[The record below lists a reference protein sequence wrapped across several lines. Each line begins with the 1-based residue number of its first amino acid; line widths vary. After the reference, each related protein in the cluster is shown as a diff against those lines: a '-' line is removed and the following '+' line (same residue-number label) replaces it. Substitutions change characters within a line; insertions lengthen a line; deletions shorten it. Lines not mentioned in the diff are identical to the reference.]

1 MGIGGHETGAKATAR
16 EAWKR
21 DNMRDR
27 REALNGQ
34 PAAFAT
40 GYVPAKRTIETL
52 SKDANTPGYGAALM
66 RTPWGDSSRLRE
78 KMLPPG
84 RGTPRAEAERNQ
96 RERLF
101 AAMVATVAEK
111 GYEATTVADLV
122 GLSGVSRSAFYRHF
136 EDKGECFLAA
146 IEALVEPALETVR
159 SGLELPGDEDLAKGA
174 FAALMEKIVAESA
187 ASKMCFVEVYAA
199 GPEGVEL
206 VDRTLDSFEVLVKQ
220 MLETT
225 PGHEGM
231 PSEIVRAVVGGVQKV
246 IHKRLYR
253 GQQEELLDLTSE
265 LWDWI
270 LCYPPPPGPLKPP
283 RRRATQPRPIEERQA
298 ASNPPERIL
307 RALAAVVSEKGYPE
321 TTVADVVDC
330 AKTSQRTFY
339 EHFANKEDAMV
350 AALDSGSSQMLA
362 AALPA
367 FRRSTDWQHAVQATQ
382 EAMFSFGVQEPE
394 YARLGGVEMYAA
406 GKRALEQREVVTEGM
421 EGLLAPGYELKPGIP
436 PITAE
441 AIGGALYALFY
452 DYVKQRGPER
462 LPEMVPVAVYMTLTP
477 FIGAEEA
484 FALAT
489 GTDGND
495 KD

>member
-1 MGIGGHETGAKATAR
+1 
-16 EAWKR
+16 
-21 DNMRDR
+21 
-27 REALNGQ
+27 
-34 PAAFAT
+34 
-40 GYVPAKRTIETL
+40 
-52 SKDANTPGYGAALM
+52 M
-66 RTPWGDSSRLRE
+66 RTPWGDSNRLRE
-78 KMLPPG
+78 KMLPRG

-122 GLSGVSRSAFYRHF
+122 ELSGVSRSAFYRHF
-136 EDKGECFLAA
+136 EDKQQCFLAA
-146 IEALVEPALETVR
+146 IEALVQPALKTVEG
-159 SGLELPGDEDLAKGA
+159 GLELPPSREEARAGFERLI
-174 FAALMEKIVAESA
+174 EVIVSQAA
-187 ASKMCFVEVYAA
+187 ASKMCFVEIYAA
-199 GPEGVEL
+199 GSEGVEL
-206 VDRTLDSFEVLVKQ
+206 VDRTADAFEVLVNQ
-220 MLETT
+220 LLDAT

-231 PSEIVRAVVGGVQKV
+231 PAEIVRALVGGVQKV

-253 GQQEELLDLTSE
+253 EQEKELLELAPQ

-270 LCYPPPPGPLKPP
+270 FGYPPPPGPLRPT
-283 RRRATQPRPIEERQA
+283 RRRAVQARPFEERQA
-298 ASNPPERIL
+298 ASNPPERVL

-321 TTVADVVDC
+321 TTVADIVDR

-367 FRRSTDWQHAVQATQ
+367 FRRATDWQHAVQATQ

-394 YARLGGVEMYAA
+394 YARLGAVEMYAA

-421 EGLLAPGYELKPGIP
+421 EGLLAPGYELSPDIP

-477 FIGAEEA
+477 FLGAAEA
-484 FALAT
+484 YELAT
-489 GTDGND
+489 EGGPN
-495 KD
+495 KVA